1 MEDDDDLIARVEEE
15 CLASCQDEVY
25 FCRLMRHPVR
35 KLLDHDGAIVQ
46 MQIHQAP
53 IRIIALDMAPRLAR
67 ALRIA
72 SHAVGGGA
80 LIRKA
85 CEEGPIVIPAD
96 SLQKAPLGPCLRQL
110 ASGRLVLSGHFDG
123 PQTSCSVFAFTGVH
137 RGDAERLKRVL
148 RSITPLLH
156 RALFSAQQ
164 RWRSRLPSLTPAEK
178 AICRLLLDGAHNKE
192 IAKALGKSDA
202 TVRNQL
208 HTLFEKLGV
217 VTRTA
222 AATKLRDLP
231 PVLFALDACRRSARI
246 EHSYY

>member
-1 MEDDDDLIARVEEE
+1 MENEDNLIARVEQE
-15 CLASCQDEVY
+15 CLGSCQDEVY

-46 MQIHQAP
+46 MQIYQAP

-72 SHAVGGGA
+72 SHAIDGGA

-96 SLQKAPLGPCLRQL
+96 HLRTVPLGPCLRQL
-110 ASGRLVLSGHFDG
+110 ALGRLVLSGHADG
-123 PQTSCSVFAFTGVH
+123 QQGSRSVFAFIGVH
-137 RGDAERLKRVL
+137 RGDTEWVKRVL
-148 RSITPLLH
+148 KSITPSLH

-164 RWRSRLPSLTPAEK
+164 ARRSRLLSLTPAEK
-178 AICRLLLDGAHNKE
+178 AICRLLVKGAHNKE
-192 IAKALGKSDA
+192 IAKALSKSEA

-208 HTLFEKLGV
+208 HVLFPKLRV
-217 VTRTA
+217 ASRTA
-222 AATKLRDLP
+222 AVSKLRDLP
-231 PVLFALDACRRSARI
+231 PSLFGVDTCRKPTRI

>member
-1 MEDDDDLIARVEEE
+1 MEDDDDLIARVEQE
-15 CLASCQDEVY
+15 CLATCQDEVY

-35 KLLDHDGAIVQ
+35 KLLDHDGAIVR
-46 MQIHQAP
+46 MQIQQAP

-72 SHAVGGGA
+72 SHAIDGGA
-80 LIRKA
+80 LIRQA
-85 CEEGPIVIPAD
+85 CEEGPIIIPAD
-96 SLQKAPLGPCLRQL
+96 RLQTFPLGPRLRQL
-110 ASGRLVLSGHFDG
+110 ASGRLVLSGHADR
-123 PQTSCSVFAFTGVH
+123 QQASCSVFAFTGVH
-137 RGDAERLKRVL
+137 RGDTERLKRVL
-148 RSITPLLH
+148 KSITPSLH
-156 RALFSAQQ
+156 QALFSTQQ
-164 RWRSRLPSLTPAEK
+164 RWRSRLPALTPAEK

-231 PVLFALDACRRSARI
+231 SIFFAVDACRRSTRI